1 MEMAQTRGNLFL
13 KLQKYMNYCFRTVT
27 DIQLVDLFS
36 PEFNLKIGDLFS
48 KNASEMNPPLECA
61 KEMSESEGFGS
72 KLECIVSECLDRDN
86 LQ

>member
-1 MEMAQTRGNLFL
+1 MVQTRGVYV
-13 KLQKYMNYCFRTVT
+13 KLVAKIAEKNYYFRTLT

-48 KNASEMNPPLECA
+48 KSASELNPPLECA

-72 KLECIVSECLDRDN
+72 KLECIVSECLDRDII
-86 LQ
+86 Q